1 MGASS
6 VKGAVRRQRGLA
18 ALGLLVG
25 LSCGYPAA
33 SDARPTSTT
42 TATITV
48 GFWNVANLFH
58 PDETGPGRRSGMAR
72 VSPQKYARKLGG
84 LARGL
89 VLMGDG
95 DPPEVVALAEVGSDR
110 ALADLVARPE
120 LQGTG
125 YRAVRLDGPDGRGI
139 SNAVLTRLPLAG
151 APEHHIVHA
160 PGEPPTRAVLEV
172 RMKLGATTLVV
183 FVNHWPSKRGGDGAR
198 AQREA
203 IARRVSALVEAS
215 ASEDPD
221 TEVLVL
227 GDFNAYLD
235 ERVFDGDYLNA
246 SAVEAEVRSGRA
258 RFFHTID
265 DVAEAAWGRTID
277 DLDEVRAAESARSFG
292 TYVYRRRWGTLDGIL
307 VHRRLLDDTGLAY
320 VEDSA
325 TIVRHRALI
334 YVVNRGR
341 PNAYDKP
348 DRDVSDH
355 LPVTVDVRR
364 TGSK

>member
-1 MGASS
+1 MI
-6 VKGAVRRQRGLA
+6 GLA
-18 ALGLLVG
+18 PRRRELLAVGLLLG
-25 LSCGYPAA
+25 LSCSYPAA
-33 SDARPTSTT
+33 SDARPAPATTTSTPT
-42 TATITV
+42 VTV

-58 PDETGPGRRSGMAR
+58 PDETGPGQRSGLAR
-72 VSPQKYARKLGG
+72 ISPEKYERKLGG

-95 DPPEVVALAEVGSDR
+95 HPPEVVALAEVGSDR
-110 ALADLVARPE
+110 ALSDLVARPE
-120 LQGTG
+120 LEGAG

-139 SNAVLTRLPLAG
+139 SNAVLTRLPLA
-151 APEHHIVHA
+151 ASPEHHIVHA
-160 PGEPPTRAVLEV
+160 PGERPTRAVLEV

-183 FVNHWPSKRGGDGAR
+183 FANHWPSKRGGDVAR

-203 IARRVSALVEAS
+203 IARRVVALVEA
-215 ASEDPD
+215 AVADD
-221 TEVLVL
+221 AEVLVL

-235 ERVFDGDYLNA
+235 ERVFDGGYLNA
-246 SAVEAEVRSGRA
+246 SAVEADVRSGQA

-277 DLDEVRAAESARSFG
+277 DLDDVRTAEPARSFG

-307 VHRRLLDDTGLAY
+307 VHRGLLDDDGLAY

-325 TIVRHRALI
+325 TIVRHRSLI

-341 PNAYDKP
+341 PDAYEKP

-355 LPVTVDVRR
+355 LPVTVEVRR
-364 TGSK
+364 VRAQ